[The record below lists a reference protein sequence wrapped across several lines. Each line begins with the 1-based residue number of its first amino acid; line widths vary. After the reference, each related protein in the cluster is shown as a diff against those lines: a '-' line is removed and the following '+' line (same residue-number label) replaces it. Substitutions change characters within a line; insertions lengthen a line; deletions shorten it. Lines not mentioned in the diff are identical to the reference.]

1 MSENRKHPR
10 FLVIEDNPDDAF
22 LLMHS
27 MRSSFPTSEF
37 FHVQGKSELLDYLG
51 SRTVDPTI
59 ILSDWSLP
67 QFNGLAALD
76 LIRDRGIDSP
86 FIIVSGKIGEEA
98 AIQAIKRGVFDYV
111 LKDNLARLPSS
122 IEHALAAYESEKQ
135 ARKDNAL
142 IALQATALGVAPV
155 AIAVLNPAGFIEW
168 VNPAFES
175 LTGYETQEVL
185 GLDSRSI
192 CFQMDCS
199 SFETMLH
206 DPSKRSE
213 VVCTGIEK
221 RKDGSLYC
229 EERRICPV
237 IEPDDSIS
245 HFVVIRKDVTQSEQ
259 EKKVLALEVVFSEV
273 LRTAKTMEGLCQQVA
288 GMFGTQFPE
297 ARTGVCLF
305 SHGEAHVE
313 RWYGERPSESRDSGP
328 VRLFKREIGTADEK
342 IGSFVVEYPIASPFD
357 IDKLLADFCT
367 RFESALQKMHSQK
380 KIATQVGH
388 ISFLKLIGSTITT
401 ILDFESISNPL
412 LERIREILDCD
423 ATSLYLIDK
432 DSGTLVCRARCNF
445 RSTMNGKISV
455 PLGGKYVGI
464 AAEEQRIVSVSDFSD
479 LDESGSFHQLI
490 VRENFS
496 SQHCAPILVG
506 NKTIGVLEVFQRKPF
521 APTSDWLI
529 LFDAIATQTGLALDY
544 NTIFADLQKAFMDLK
559 VSYEATID
567 GWSRAMD
574 FRDQETEGHSKRVTT
589 LTTTLAVSLG
599 LKGEKIEEIY
609 RGALLHDI
617 GKIGIPDSV
626 LKKPGPLDEDEWKLM
641 KRHPVIAYRML
652 ENIPY
657 LKNSL
662 NIPLYHHEKWDG
674 SGYPEGLQG
683 EAIPIEARLFSVVD
697 VYDAL
702 SSDRPYRGAWSM
714 EKTVAYI
721 REQSGRQ
728 FDPKVVKEFLA
739 MLESPDLKDV
749 L

>member
-1 MSENRKHPR
+1 MSENRKHHR

-27 MRSSFPTSEF
+27 IRSSFPTSEF
-37 FHVQGKSELLDYLG
+37 FHAQGKAELLDYLD
-51 SRTVDPTI
+51 SRTLDPTI

-76 LIRDRGIDSP
+76 IIRERGIDSP

-98 AIQAIKRGVFDYV
+98 AIKAIKSGVFDYV

-122 IEHALAAYESEKQ
+122 IEHALAAYEGERQ

-142 IALQATALGVAPV
+142 IALQATALGAAPI
-155 AIAVLNPAGFIEW
+155 AIVVLNPSGLIEW

-175 LTGYETQEVL
+175 LTGYESREVL

-192 CFQMDCS
+192 CFQMDYS
-199 SFETMLH
+199 TLETMLH
-206 DPSKRSE
+206 DPAHRNE
-213 VVCTGIEK
+213 VVCTDIEK
-221 RKDGSLYC
+221 KKDGSLYY
-229 EERRICPV
+229 EERRIYPV
-237 IEPDDSIS
+237 IEADNTIS
-245 HFVVIRKDVTQSEQ
+245 HFVVIRKNVTQSEQ
-259 EKKVLALEVVFSEV
+259 EKKALALEVAFSEV

-288 GMFGTQFPE
+288 GMLGIQFPE
-297 ARTGVCLF
+297 TRTGVCLF
-305 SHGEAHVE
+305 SHGEARVE
-313 RWYGERPSESRDSGP
+313 RWYGKQPSESRNTSLT
-328 VRLFKREIGTADEK
+328 RLFKREIGTADEK
-342 IGSFVVEYPIASPFD
+342 IGSFVVEYPGASPLD
-357 IDKLLADFCT
+357 IDKMLSDFCT
-367 RFESALQKMHSQK
+367 LFESALQKMYSQK
-380 KIATQVGH
+380 MIATQVGH

-401 ILDFESISNPL
+401 ILDFESIANPL

-423 ATSLYLIDK
+423 ATSLYLVDK
-432 DSGTLVCRARCNF
+432 DAGALVCRARCNF
-445 RSTMNGKISV
+445 RSIMNGKISV
-455 PLGGKYVGI
+455 LLGEKYVGI
-464 AAEEQRIVSVSDFSD
+464 AAEEQRIVSVSNFSD
-479 LDESGSFHQLI
+479 LDESGSFHQMI

-521 APTSDWLI
+521 TPTSDWLI

-589 LTTTLAVSLG
+589 LTTTLAVRMG
-599 LKGEKIEEIY
+599 LKGEKIDEIN

-626 LKKPGPLDEDEWKLM
+626 LKKPGPLDEEEWKLM
-641 KRHPVIAYRML
+641 KRHPVIAFRML

-662 NIPLYHHEKWDG
+662 NIPLHHHEKWDG
-674 SGYPEGLQG
+674 SGYPEGLKG

-702 SSDRPYRGAWSM
+702 TSHRPYRDAWSM

-728 FDPKVVKEFLA
+728 FDPTVVKEFLA
-739 MLESPDLKDV
+739 ILESPDVKDV